1 MAEHMSKAKLAKQD
15 VVASLVEK
23 FKTCKSV
30 IIVSYKGLTVAE
42 DTELRNQFRKAGVE
56 YKVHKNTLIKRAFN
70 EIGQTA
76 FDEFLN
82 GTTSVAFCEADE
94 VSAAKVVAEANKK
107 LNGKIEAK
115 CGFVDGAFAD
125 ADMVKALADMPSKEV
140 LLAKMLG
147 SMNAPISGFVGVLA
161 ATLRSFVYAVK
172 AVADKKASE

>member
-1 MAEHMSKAKLAKQD
+1 M
-15 VVASLVEK
+15 
-23 FKTCKSV
+23 
-30 IIVSYKGLTVAE
+30 
-42 DTELRNQFRKAGVE
+42 
-56 YKVHKNTLIKRAFN
+56 
-70 EIGQTA
+70 
-76 FDEFLN
+76 N

-125 ADMVKALADMPSKEV
+125 ANMVKALADMPSKEV